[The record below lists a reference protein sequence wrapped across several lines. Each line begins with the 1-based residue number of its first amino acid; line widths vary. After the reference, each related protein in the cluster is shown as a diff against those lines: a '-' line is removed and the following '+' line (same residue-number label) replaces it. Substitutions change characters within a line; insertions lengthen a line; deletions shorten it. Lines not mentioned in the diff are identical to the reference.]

1 MIKKKKYLSIFIL
14 FAFIFSL
21 VPVLPVVAA
30 DIDRLEIQTQAST
43 LEVGETTQATAIL
56 YYTDG
61 SSLNI
66 TNQVSWQS
74 QDEGIATVD
83 NTGLIT
89 AKANGAVLI
98 DVIYTAPDLS
108 LYSAQVE
115 ITVGELVKRSLWDAE
130 LIVNG
135 EVIEGTTDSI
145 CKTFEKT
152 EIIPSD
158 SEIALKFPY
167 PVKANGSISLLP
179 LNYIQDAEIKL
190 ISDEIDPTIV
200 HLKPVYKSEHNSF
213 YSGIE
218 YLDFPAGNIVLQNQ
232 YLYDKIE
239 PLYGEWD
246 SRLKPY
252 TIILNFSGTAD
263 EPILL
268 TSTPRN
274 NDDIFISANGAIGYS
289 LTGLRNCTPLAFFF
303 KQPIVLVDPELIEV
317 QTVTSLGTYT
327 SSFKG
332 IDSVITVDNF
342 GSYVLAFRDVFAPSL
357 LGANMIN
364 GTTTITF
371 QPGSIKTYAN
381 NVSLTKPISISFSFN
396 KTYPEIYDIKDNPP
410 PGSENPEYHKILLP
424 EWSLKLA
431 DGEYKTFWGIVKSGE
446 NLIVSGAGGLKCISP
461 DGKILWSK
469 EPIIENTS
477 VIKQMFS
484 NPIITSNGT
493 IVVIEKTC
501 PSDLPSDVY
510 NEQFLVGYNADG
522 TMRWRTYLPGRVPIS
537 LWHTD
542 VGEKANNTLLYDGNN
557 IVVYASPTAISGDLE
572 TSRNNKYTFSQNGE
586 LISILENVDRP
597 MNWTTYSPQDK
608 GIEYFNERFVIFKPK
623 PRFIDDGDIDS
634 TIYIAPWKLGD
645 EYPADKA
652 WNPQGE
658 IVEVVDSYL
667 MYEKEIFYATG
678 LKTCDDLTY
687 SDVLAL
693 YKSGFRGDAGDI
705 INTYTKKAGYF
716 NDIDAWYVLERDS
729 TLHKYVKP
737 SLNPIIPPVTPEPP
751 KEEPKENPKDPPSG
765 RGGSTTPEPPVEPE
779 PEVIEPEP
787 EVVEP
792 TPKPEEPT
800 PEPEVIKPEPEEPTP
815 EPEPTPVAEPVIPE
829 TPAKAPAPPRV
840 IEYKEP
846 EPVIKGV
853 VRGTV
858 MLSNG
863 KPLANTRLELHSK
876 PLSTYTNSKGEYI
889 FMDVPLGNHKLF
901 IADIRVSDEKILLQN
916 LTIDNEGKVH
926 SIPISQVNSNKLA
939 QVADIELSAEKPEQK
954 VNIVVDYTLLQ
965 EPKKPIWPWL
975 LPLLLLPLLIRR
987 RRRKQLDN

>member
-14 FAFIFSL
+14 FAFMFGL
-21 VPVLPVVAA
+21 VPILPVVAA

-145 CKTFEKT
+145 RKTFEKT

-167 PVKANGSISLLP
+167 PVKANGSISLLS

-190 ISDEIDPTIV
+190 ISNEIDPTIV
-200 HLKPVYKSEHNSF
+200 CLKPVYKSEHNSF
-213 YSGIE
+213 YSGIK

-232 YLYDKIE
+232 FLYDKIE

-246 SRLKPY
+246 SQLKPY
-252 TIILNFSGTAD
+252 TIILNFSGAAD

-289 LTGLRNCTPLAFFF
+289 LTELRNYTPLAFFF
-303 KQPIVLVDPELIEV
+303 KQPIVLVDSELIEV

-332 IDSVITVDNF
+332 IDSVITVDNY
-342 GSYVLAFRDVFAPSL
+342 GSYVLAFRDVFTPSL

-424 EWSLKLA
+424 EWSLKLT
-431 DGEYKTFWGIVKSGE
+431 DGEYNTFWGIVKSGE

-469 EPIIENTS
+469 EPIFEDTS
-477 VIKQMFS
+477 AIKQTFS

-501 PSDLPSDVY
+501 PSGLPSDVY

-522 TMRWRTYLPGRVPIS
+522 TIRWKTYLPGRVPIS
-537 LWHTD
+537 PWRTD
-542 VGEKANNTLLYDGNN
+542 VDEKANNALLYDGNN
-557 IVVYASPTAISGDLE
+557 IVVYATPIAISGGLSGSE
-572 TSRNNKYTFSQNGE
+572 TSRSNKYTFSQNGE

-693 YKSGFRGDAGDI
+693 YKSGFRGDAGNI
-705 INTYTKKAGYF
+705 IGTYDKKAGYF

-737 SLNPIIPPVTPEPP
+737 SLSPIIPPVTPEPP
-751 KEEPKENPKDPPSG
+751 KDPPSG
-765 RGGSTTPEPPVEPE
+765 GGGGTTPEPPVEPEPE

-792 TPKPEEPT
+792 TP
-800 PEPEVIKPEPEEPTP
+800 EPEEPKP
-815 EPEPTPVAEPVIPE
+815 EPEPTPVVEPVITE

-863 KPLANTRLELHSK
+863 KPLVNTRLELHSK
-876 PLSTYTNSKGEYI
+876 PLSTITNAKGEYI
-889 FMDVPLGNHKLF
+889 FKNVPLGNHKLY
-901 IADIRVSDEKILLQN
+901 IADLKVSDQKILLQS
-916 LTIDNEGKVH
+916 LIIDNEGKVS
-926 SIPISQVNSNKLA
+926 SIPISKVNANKITQTA
-939 QVADIELSAEKPEQK
+939 DVALTPEKPEQV
-954 VNIVVDYTLLQ
+954 VNMVVDYTLLQ
-965 EPKKPIWPWL
+965 EPSKTKWPWL
-975 LPLLLLPLLIRR
+975 LLLLLLPILIRR
-987 RRRKQLDN
+987 RRRKQPNN